1 MLNSIIVGL
10 LLAAATIAVHGCG
23 TTLWIRF
30 LMDSARR
37 ADTRSGRLRSLLILC
52 GTAVA
57 LLTLHIVEVIIWGVA
72 YLWLVGPPR
81 FADLETAIYFS
92 TVTYSSL
99 GFGDVVI
106 AGPWRLLS
114 AIQAMVGLLAFGWS
128 SALLFAVVQRMLA
141 TNEADRHQPR

>member
-10 LLAAATIAVHGCG
+10 LMAAATIAVHGCG

-30 LMDSARR
+30 LMDQARR
-37 ADTRSGRLRSLLILC
+37 TNSHSGRLRSLLILC
-52 GTAVA
+52 ATAVV
-57 LLTLHIVEVIIWGVA
+57 LLTLHIVEVLIWGVA
-72 YLWLVGPPR
+72 YLWLVGQPR

-99 GFGDVVI
+99 GFGDIVI
-106 AGPWRLLS
+106 VGPWRLLS

-128 SALLFAVVQRMLA
+128 SALLFAVVQRILA
-141 TNEADRHQPR
+141 TNERDNHPPK